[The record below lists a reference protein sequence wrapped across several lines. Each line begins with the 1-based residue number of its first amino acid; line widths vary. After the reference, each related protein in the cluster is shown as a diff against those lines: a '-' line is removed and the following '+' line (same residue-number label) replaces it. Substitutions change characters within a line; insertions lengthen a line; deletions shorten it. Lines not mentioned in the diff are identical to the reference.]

1 MEEGGQKMEEITKVQ
16 RNYHGDIIS
25 FQTSGG
31 RIISYQK
38 AVLEAAEGLLHGV
51 ELHENEWGEYEIYS
65 SELADKGFDEY
76 PTIF

>member
-1 MEEGGQKMEEITKVQ
+1 MEEITKVQ

-31 RIISYQK
+31 RIISYRK
-38 AVLEAAEGLLHGV
+38 AVLEASEGLLNGV
-51 ELHENEWGEYEIYS
+51 DLRENEWGEYEIYS
-65 SELADKGFDEY
+65 SNASGQGFDDY

>member
-1 MEEGGQKMEEITKVQ
+1 MEEITKVQ

-31 RIISYQK
+31 RIISYRK
-38 AVLEAAEGLLHGV
+38 AVLEASEGLLQGV
-51 ELHENEWGEYEIYS
+51 DLSENEWGEYEIS
-65 SELADKGFDEY
+65 CSDITDKGFDGY

>member
-1 MEEGGQKMEEITKVQ
+1 MEEITRVQ

-31 RIISYQK
+31 RIISYRK
-38 AVLEAAEGLLHGV
+38 AVMEASEGLLQGV
-51 ELHENEWGEYEIYS
+51 DLHENEWGEYEIS
-65 SELADKGFDEY
+65 SSHGTDNSFDGY